1 MWQAKKDQTQALS
14 LAITNL
20 TRPIAKQRLKELSG
34 NDLTLAV
41 EHQVC
46 LGGVFDHV
54 LADRRRA

>member
-14 LAITNL
+14 PAMTNL

-41 EHQVC
+41 EHQVMSWRC
-46 LGGVFDHV
+46 VRSCAG
-54 LADRRRA
+54 R